1 VNTPSTCFLGTEDDS
16 IPSPW
21 TAIELQAAGMD
32 EAADPSVADIF
43 RYKIPA
49 SFNFWARFDQVV
61 DALAVARQL
70 GKSSFWLTV
79 TTINN
84 PLWPGIQEKLRRGG
98 RPERIIFEVPT
109 VVNRAFHG
117 CLDKLKTFLC
127 QHFGG
132 LLYEIG
138 MVEFQKRGLSH
149 AHVVVKLV
157 DCHVYVDVCTT
168 TLLFLYL
175 FKGPES

>member
-1 VNTPSTCFLGTEDDS
+1 
-16 IPSPW
+16 
-21 TAIELQAAGMD
+21 MD

-49 SFNFWARFDQVV
+49 SFNLWARFDQVV

-79 TTINN
+79 TT
-84 PLWPGIQEKLRRGG
+84 
-98 RPERIIFEVPT
+98 RILLIT
-109 VVNRAFHG
+109 VVARNPGKTPPRPA
-117 CLDKLKTFLC
+117 LKTFLR

-138 MVEFQKRGLSH
+138 VVEFQKRGLSH

-157 DCHVYVDVCTT
+157 DCHVYVDVCAT